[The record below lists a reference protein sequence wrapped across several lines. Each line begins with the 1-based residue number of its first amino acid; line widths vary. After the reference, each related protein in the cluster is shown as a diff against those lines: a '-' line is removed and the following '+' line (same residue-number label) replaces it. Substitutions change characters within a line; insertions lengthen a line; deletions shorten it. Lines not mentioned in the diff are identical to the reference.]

1 MSEKIIKPAAKVVKS
16 ETYAAAIEA
25 AQIVEAAHAQA
36 RRIQED
42 AEQARQQA
50 MEVARSEG
58 YEHGLREWNAA
69 VAEVNAA
76 RDKYSS
82 DNAPELIRLAIRIAQ
97 KIVSEELR
105 MNPEAIVWI
114 ARECLRGVGRER
126 LLKIRVPAD
135 DLELVRK
142 RIVLLREAAGPNRS
156 IEVAG
161 DSAISAGG
169 CVVESEYGVID
180 ARLETQL
187 RCMEEVLLRAAGK

>member
-1 MSEKIIKPAAKVVKS
+1 
-16 ETYAAAIEA
+16 
-25 AQIVEAAHAQA
+25 
-36 RRIQED
+36 
-42 AEQARQQA
+42 
-50 MEVARSEG
+50 
-58 YEHGLREWNAA
+58 
-69 VAEVNAA
+69 
-76 RDKYSS
+76 
-82 DNAPELIRLAIRIAQ
+82 
-97 KIVSEELR
+97 
-105 MNPEAIVWI
+105 
-114 ARECLRGVGRER
+114 